1 MKKIIAGFVVFV
13 FVLGIAATV
22 YARTAAEELEAIRD
36 YLKVLDTKIIRHR
49 RLGNRAVVLRLQA
62 EKKGTILRAQKVKAR
77 AEAEA
82 APPPVEAAPP
92 PPPPPP
98 VAVKPVVPEK
108 PKPAGLFGMGIP
120 TSGSFLYIAGNS
132 TMGLRG
138 DIVLS
143 DMLEIGPMIGLSA
156 DSINYKIGL
165 GYTQGKDINDN
176 EWKSIPLFIDG
187 IINFPEDVL
196 GVESYIGGGLNFVVY
211 RTSQTTGS
219 YGLQAYAGIQG
230 DLLEI
235 GSNSFA
241 EVGYSIVRTGPTDP
255 AFSSKGFSLSL
266 GQQLVL

>member
-1 MKKIIAGFVVFV
+1 MKKIIAGFVVFA
-13 FVLGIAATV
+13 FVLGIAAIV
-22 YARTAAEELEAIRD
+22 YARTAAEELEAIRA
-36 YLKVLDTKIIRHR
+36 YLKLLDQKIIRHR
-49 RLGNRAVVLRLQA
+49 NLGNRATVLKLQA
-62 EKKGTILRAQKVKAR
+62 EKKATIARAQKVKAR

-82 APPPVEAAPP
+82 APSPPAEAVP

-98 VAVKPVVPEK
+98 VAAKPVVPEK

-120 TSGSFLYIAGNS
+120 TSGSLLYIAGNS

-156 DSINYKIGL
+156 DSINYRIGL

-187 IINFPEDVL
+187 VINFPEDVI
-196 GVESYIGGGLNFVVY
+196 GVESYIGGGINYVVY
-211 RTSQTTGS
+211 RTSKTSGNI
-219 YGLQAYAGIQG
+219 GLQAYAGIQG

-241 EVGYSIVRTGPTDP
+241 EVGYSIIRTGPVDP
-255 AFSSKGFSLSL
+255 AFSSKGFSIAI